1 MSKNTEKAKAFFDQ
15 GSNCCQAVVGVFA
28 EKYGLPVA
36 SVLRLAGGMGGGV
49 QSGEI
54 CGVVSGGAM
63 VVGLKYGSGTLDA
76 AAKKQCGEKTKEF
89 IQRFCQL
96 QGGITC
102 RDLLGYDLST
112 ADGQRR
118 KREQPGHAPVCYE
131 LVAASVS
138 LLEELGY

>member
-15 GSNCCQAVVGVFA
+15 GANCCQAVVGTFA
-28 EKYGLPVA
+28 EKYGL
-36 SVLRLAGGMGGGV
+36 SVETALRLAAGMGGGV

-54 CGVVSGGAM
+54 CGVVSGGVM

-76 AAKKQCGEKTKEF
+76 VAKKQCGEKTKEF
-89 IQRFCQL
+89 INIFCQR

-102 RDLLGYDLST
+102 RNLLGYDLST
-112 ADGQRR
+112 AEGQRR